1 MKLKEIIT
9 TACVCVLLIAAGT
22 VGFSFLYQTFF
33 HLELIIK
40 DSSVSLTEWQED
52 QAQFEKEVLYPFSF
66 YTGNGTITIT
76 SENSLLSDLY
86 HINQDEYSSA
96 LKLADLDWVDLKEAV
111 ITEYEFQTNTVE
123 YEEYG
128 LRNLFHITLLRNDR
142 HEDIILAVDKEL
154 MPVLFQYGVTN
165 KTEGT
170 DKHIKSVLNVGFDE
184 LPIEIYDYLAQI
196 DATLGSQKSYRS
208 LTHCQVKNSFL
219 LLFHTRNLVDVL

>member
-111 ITEYEFQTNTVE
+111 T
-123 YEEYG
+123 
-128 LRNLFHITLLRNDR
+128 LRKAADGMAIRRLPVRFMQGNLFPNIKNTTLHIPSLCHKNMRMRPNICR
-142 HEDIILAVDKEL
+142 E
-154 MPVLFQYGVTN
+154 
-165 KTEGT
+165 
-170 DKHIKSVLNVGFDE
+170 SVCR
-184 LPIEIYDYLAQI
+184 A
-196 DATLGSQKSYRS
+196 
-208 LTHCQVKNSFL
+208 
-219 LLFHTRNLVDVL
+219 

>member
-1 MKLKEIIT
+1 MQHEQIQPRR
-9 TACVCVLLIAAGT
+9 VR
-22 VGFSFLYQTFF
+22 
-33 HLELIIK
+33 ELAH
-40 DSSVSLTEWQED
+40 Q
-52 QAQFEKEVLYPFSF
+52 
-66 YTGNGTITIT
+66 
-76 SENSLLSDLY
+76 
-86 HINQDEYSSA
+86 NQDEYSSA